1 MKETYFFKQAELVL
15 RALPFIFDEER
26 LGLKGGTA
34 INYFERNLPRI
45 SVDIDLTYLPI
56 TNRPEALHDIT
67 TIMNRL

>member
-15 RALPFIFDEER
+15 RALPFIFEEEK

-45 SVDIDLTYLPI
+45 SVDIDSKNDML
-56 TNRPEALHDIT
+56 
-67 TIMNRL
+67 